1 MRSSGYAEKGPVSF
15 CDTCVVGTGAP
26 GGTAG
31 GMNLL
36 RLEQSR
42 MKDGIRESAVS
53 RTHAFKAVE
62 ICTLPAISKI
72 KKR

>member
-1 MRSSGYAEKGPVSF
+1 MRSSGYAEKGPVSP
-15 CDTCVVGTGAP
+15 CDTCVVGS
-26 GGTAG
+26 TAG

-42 MKDGIRESAVS
+42 MKDGIQGSAVS

-62 ICTLPAISKI
+62 ICALPAVSKI

>member
-1 MRSSGYAEKGPVSF
+1 MRSSGYAEKGPISP
-15 CDTCVVGTGAP
+15 CDTCVAGTGTP
-26 GGTAG
+26 DNTAG

-42 MKDGIRESAVS
+42 MKDGIWESSVS

-62 ICTLPAISKI
+62 ICALPGISKI
-72 KKR
+72 KKH